1 MEQTKIIIMGAAGR
15 DFHNFNVCF
24 RNNPAYKVVAFTAT
38 QIPNIEDRKYPAE
51 LAGSLYPNGIPIYP
65 EEDLIG
71 LIKKHNI
78 DEVIF
83 SYSDISHTY
92 VMHKASQVMA
102 AGANFTVMGT
112 RRTMIKS
119 NVPVVAVCAVR
130 TGCGKSATSRR
141 VCKILKD
148 MGKRVVVIRH
158 PMPYGDLARQTV
170 QRFATYE
177 DLVKHNCTIE
187 EMEEYFPHIDQ
198 GTIVYAGVDYEAI
211 VNEAEKEA
219 DIIVWD
225 GGNNDMSF
233 LLPDILIT
241 LVDPHR
247 AGDELTY
254 YPGETNLLMADVIVV
269 SKEDTATQVNIE
281 SVKGHAKW
289 ENPDA
294 IIIDAALPV
303 SVDEPDIIIGKRVL
317 AIEDGPTLTH
327 GGMGY
332 GAATIIAEKYRA
344 HLVDPRQFAVGSI
357 IETFEKFPN
366 IGNLLPA
373 MGYSP
378 QQIKELE
385 ETINRTDCDAVIIGT
400 PVDLRKVIKINKPS
414 VRAVYDIEEIGR
426 PNLSDV
432 LERLR

>member
-1 MEQTKIIIMGAAGR
+1 MGAAGR

-24 RNNPAYKVVAFTAT
+24 KSNEACEVVAFTAT
-38 QIPNIEDRKYPAE
+38 QIPNIGHRLYPAE
-51 LAGSLYPNGIPIYP
+51 LAGSLYPDGIPIHP

-71 LIKKHNI
+71 LIKKHNV

-83 SYSDISHTY
+83 SYSDISHNY

-130 TGCGKSATSRR
+130 TGCGKSAVSRK

-148 MGKRVVVIRH
+148 MDKRVVVVRH
-158 PMPYGDLARQTV
+158 PMPYGDLARQKL

-177 DLVKHNCTIE
+177 DLAKHNCTIE
-187 EMEEYFPHIDQ
+187 EMEEYFPHIDR
-198 GTIVYAGVDYEAI
+198 GTVVYAGVDYKTI
-211 VNEAEKEA
+211 LIEAEKEA

-225 GGNNDMSF
+225 GGNNDMPF

-254 YPGETNLLMADVIVV
+254 YPGETNLLMADVIMV
-269 SKEDTATQVNIE
+269 SKEDTATKVNIE

-303 SVDEPDIIIGKRVL
+303 SIEEPEIIRKKNVL

-332 GAATIIAEKYRA
+332 GAATIAAEKYGA
-344 HLVDPRQFAVGSI
+344 HLIDPRQFAVGSI

-373 MGYSP
+373 MGYGP
-378 QQIKELE
+378 RQIKELE

-432 LERLR
+432 LEKFSG